1 MDRRRVLV
9 TGGTGR
15 VAAQL
20 NPELA
25 ERYDLRLMD
34 HADGGDSDGGAP
46 LIVGELTDDR
56 VLDRALDGIQS
67 VVHLAGNPD
76 PAASWRDLREPNV
89 QGFVALLAAARRHGV
104 RRVVFASSVHAMG
117 AYEGSGQWPIDP
129 AWPPAPCC
137 AYGATK
143 AFDEALARMYS
154 YQFDMSLIGLRL
166 GLCTPE
172 ASPAEAVAGWLGTAD
187 LRAVVAGSLETDVQF
202 GVYHAVSWPSRR
214 RWNIEAT
221 IRELGYEPDRDAGPR
236 DDTVGEGDDHLT
248 TCTPRRSP

>member
-1 MDRRRVLV
+1 VDRRRVLV

-20 NPELA
+20 NPALA

-34 HADGGDSDGGAP
+34 HADGDDSAGGAP
-46 LIVGELTDDR
+46 LIVGELTDQR
-56 VLDRALDGIQS
+56 MLDRALDGVQS

-89 QGFVALLAAARRHGV
+89 QGFVALLAAAH
-104 RRVVFASSVHAMG
+104 
-117 AYEGSGQWPIDP
+117 
-129 AWPPAPCC
+129 WPPAPCC

-154 YQFDMSLIGLRL
+154 YRFDMSLVGLRL

-187 LRAVVAGSLETDVQF
+187 LRAVVIRSLEADVR

-214 RWNIEAT
+214 RWNIEPT
-221 IRELGYEPDRDAGPR
+221 IHELGYEPDRDAGPG
-236 DDTVGEGDDHLT
+236 DDGIGQGDDHLS
-248 TCTPRRSP
+248 TCTPHRSP